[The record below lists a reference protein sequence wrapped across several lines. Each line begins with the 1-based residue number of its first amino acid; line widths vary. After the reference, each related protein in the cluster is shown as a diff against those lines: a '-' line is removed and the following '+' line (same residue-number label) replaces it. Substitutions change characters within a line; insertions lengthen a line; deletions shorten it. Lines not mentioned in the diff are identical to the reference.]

1 MNFSNIDELK
11 NKYIEIFLYEVDKSK
26 CKSQINS
33 VDIKALEILLNKS
46 VFYSGI
52 KIDLLSVSFGPEQF
66 DLPLMKID
74 PITSRHINI
83 GRITFKLKSNE
94 LCSFTLI
101 ISHLLISSPDN
112 KNKELSAVI
121 NLEFKDT
128 PSYQSDPISLT
139 IGNQSKNNIELVTDI
154 MSIDDL
160 YKGILNMS
168 IYDKENLICSCS
180 LSEYKD
186 DLMFKLYDSI
196 INSKN
201 DNSIAYN
208 NIPIIFNE
216 KEKASVSFE
225 LSIETSFA
233 ILQMKKKT
241 LTENGV
247 VNCAKHL
254 YVNFSQCTSSI
265 PRDDTFFSIH
275 HMIEVALNNLQDI
288 TAKTENK
295 LTIANKYIE
304 NIRTELSK
312 TFHSDMFIYQYEEN
326 CELKQMQRTL
336 LKIGK
341 EIIRLI
347 EIFIDDSDFTVSLF
361 DALRMVTQ
369 REELKCELLSDTIS
383 NKEIKE
389 DFINY
394 YKSFLSLGTIIN
406 GKIGDTKCF
415 HLCDIYCE
423 MFFRYQH
430 TKEIMC
436 KELLIKSP
444 HPINEIFPLYHIEYN
459 SIMTSLISSNDII
472 TNSIVSIPNLS
483 AHGSFYISVI
493 KNIISYYKNSYSFP
507 FTPTSFDIIPQLITS
522 FITLLSSSQFT
533 SLYEYYINEIISLL
547 LCESRLLNQIIN
559 TILINTNAYDS
570 RRVFASID
578 FIHNVLSKGDYK
590 VKINYYVLQM
600 AENAIFGM
608 ENGQNITK
616 MIWLYYC
623 DAHLM
628 DTSHVSWFIG
638 NIVNNKFFYFAFH
651 WSWKVRMMFYK
662 TVMYIFKH
670 RVREVWEKS
679 KGKDIDILDKEDM
692 KEIKRKIKEISIKTA
707 DINICLNE
715 YRAVKREVSLW
726 NESNSKKSF
735 IEYPSILITF
745 PKEDDCSKY

>member
-1 MNFSNIDELK
+1 MNFTNIDELK

-33 VDIKALEILLNKS
+33 VDIKTLEILLNKS

-52 KIDLLSVSFGPEQF
+52 KIDLLSVAFGPEQF

-101 ISHLLISSPDN
+101 ISNLLISSPNN

-121 NLEFKDT
+121 NMEFKDT

-139 IGNQSKNNIELVTDI
+139 IGNPSKNNIELITDI

-160 YKGILNMS
+160 YKGILNLS
-168 IYDKENLICSCS
+168 IYDKANLICSCS

-208 NIPIIFNE
+208 NIPIILNE

-247 VNCAKHL
+247 VNCANHL
-254 YVNFSQCTSSI
+254 YANFSQCTSSM

-275 HMIEVALNNLQDI
+275 HKIEGALNNLQDI

-415 HLCDIYCE
+415 HLCDIYCA

-436 KELLIKSP
+436 KELILKSP
-444 HPINEIFPLYHIEYN
+444 HPMNEIFPLYLIEYN
-459 SIMTSLISSNDII
+459 STMTSLISSNDII

-507 FTPTSFDIIPQLITS
+507 FTPTSFDVIPQLITS

-547 LCESRLLNQIIN
+547 LCESRLLNQIIS

-570 RRVFASID
+570 RSVFASID

-638 NIVNNKFFYFAFH
+638 NIVNSKFFYFAFH

-670 RVREVWEKS
+670 RLREVWEKS

>member
-11 NKYIEIFLYEVDKSK
+11 NKVIEIFLYEVDKSK
-26 CKSQINS
+26 CKSQLNNI
-33 VDIKALEILLNKS
+33 DIKRLEELLNKS

-52 KIDLLSVSFGPEQF
+52 KIDLLSVAFGPEQF

-94 LCSFTLI
+94 LCSYTLI
-101 ISHLLISSPDN
+101 ISNLLISSTM
-112 KNKELSAVI
+112 NKELSAVI
-121 NLEFKDT
+121 NMEFKDC
-128 PSYQSDPISLT
+128 PSYQSEPISLT
-139 IGNQSKNNIELVTDI
+139 IGNQSKNKIELITDI
-154 MSIDDL
+154 ISIDDL

-168 IYDKENLICSCS
+168 IYDKAKLICSCS
-180 LSEYKD
+180 LSEYKE

-208 NIPIIFNE
+208 NIPILLNE

-225 LSIETSFA
+225 ISIETSFA
-233 ILQMKKKT
+233 ILQMKKKI

-247 VNCAKHL
+247 VNCSKYL
-254 YVNFSQCTSSI
+254 YANFSQCTSSMT
-265 PRDDTFFSIH
+265 RDDTSFSIH
-275 HMIEVALNNLQDI
+275 HMIEVALNNLKDI
-288 TAKTENK
+288 TPKTENK
-295 LTIANKYIE
+295 LTVANKYIE
-304 NIRTELSK
+304 IIRSELSK
-312 TFHSDMFIYQYEEN
+312 TFHCDMFIYQYQEN

-347 EIFIDDSDFTVSLF
+347 EIFIDDNDFTVSLF
-361 DALRMVTQ
+361 DTLRMITQ

-383 NKEIKE
+383 SKEVKE

-415 HLCDIYCE
+415 HLCDIYCA

-430 TKEIMC
+430 IKEIMC
-436 KELLIKSP
+436 KELIIKSP
-444 HPINEIFPLYHIEYN
+444 HSMTEIAPLYHVEYN
-459 SIMTSLISSNDII
+459 SAITSLISSNDII
-472 TNSIVSIPNLS
+472 TNSVVSFPNLS

-493 KNIISYYKNSYSFP
+493 KNIISFYKNSYSFP
-507 FTPTSFDIIPQLITS
+507 FTPTSFDIIPKLITS
-522 FITLLSSSQFT
+522 FTTLLSSSQFT

-570 RRVFASID
+570 RSVFASID
-578 FIHNVLSKGDYK
+578 FIHNVLSKADYK

-600 AENAIFGM
+600 AENAIFAM

-623 DAHLM
+623 DSHLM
-628 DTSHVSWFIG
+628 DISHVSWFIG
-638 NIVNNKFFYFAFH
+638 NIVNNKLFYFAFH

-670 RVREVWEKS
+670 RVKEIWEKS
-679 KGKDIDILDKEDM
+679 KGKEIDILDKEDM

-707 DINICLNE
+707 DINTCLNE
-715 YRAVKREVSLW
+715 YRAVKREVALW

>member
-11 NKYIEIFLYEVDKSK
+11 NKVIEIFLYEVDKSK
-26 CKSQINS
+26 CKSQLNNI
-33 VDIKALEILLNKS
+33 DIKRLEELLNKS

-52 KIDLLSVSFGPEQF
+52 KIDLLSVAFGPEQF

-94 LCSFTLI
+94 LCSYTLI
-101 ISHLLISSPDN
+101 ISNLLISSTM
-112 KNKELSAVI
+112 NKELSAVI
-121 NLEFKDT
+121 NMEFKDC
-128 PSYQSDPISLT
+128 PSYQSEPISLT
-139 IGNQSKNNIELVTDI
+139 IGNQSKNKIELITDI
-154 MSIDDL
+154 ISIDDL

-168 IYDKENLICSCS
+168 IYDKAKLICSCS
-180 LSEYKD
+180 LSEYKE

-208 NIPIIFNE
+208 NIPILLNE

-225 LSIETSFA
+225 ISIETSFA
-233 ILQMKKKT
+233 ILQMKKKI

-247 VNCAKHL
+247 VNCSKYL
-254 YVNFSQCTSSI
+254 YANLSQCTSSMT
-265 PRDDTFFSIH
+265 RDDTSFSIH
-275 HMIEVALNNLQDI
+275 HMIEVALNNLKDI
-288 TAKTENK
+288 TPKTENK
-295 LTIANKYIE
+295 LTVANKYIE
-304 NIRTELSK
+304 IIRSELSK
-312 TFHSDMFIYQYEEN
+312 TFHCDMFIYQYEEN

-347 EIFIDDSDFTVSLF
+347 EIFIDDNDFTVSLF
-361 DALRMVTQ
+361 DTLRMITQ

-383 NKEIKE
+383 SKEVKE

-415 HLCDIYCE
+415 HLCDIYCA

-430 TKEIMC
+430 IKEIMC
-436 KELLIKSP
+436 KELIIKSP
-444 HPINEIFPLYHIEYN
+444 HSMTEIAPLYHVEYN
-459 SIMTSLISSNDII
+459 SAITSLISSNDII
-472 TNSIVSIPNLS
+472 TNSVVSFPNLS

-493 KNIISYYKNSYSFP
+493 KNIISFYKNSYSFP
-507 FTPTSFDIIPQLITS
+507 FTPTSFDIIPKLITS
-522 FITLLSSSQFT
+522 FTTLLSSSQFT

-570 RRVFASID
+570 RSVFASID
-578 FIHNVLSKGDYK
+578 FIHNVLSKADYK

-600 AENAIFGM
+600 AENAIFAM

-623 DAHLM
+623 DSHLM
-628 DTSHVSWFIG
+628 DISHVSWFIG
-638 NIVNNKFFYFAFH
+638 NIVNNKLFYFAFH

-670 RVREVWEKS
+670 RVKEIWEKS
-679 KGKDIDILDKEDM
+679 KGKEIDILDKQEE
-692 KEIKRKIKEISIKTA
+692 KIVKVKNEETIEIT
-707 DINICLNE
+707 NE
-715 YRAVKREVSLW
+715 NTSEEN
-726 NESNSKKSF
+726 NE
-735 IEYPSILITF
+735 
-745 PKEDDCSKY
+745 